1 MSGSY
6 ILDHYTVAQPLTNSS
21 LLGGRVWRQR
31 RGMWPL
37 WQAWPLRERARTW
50 PFLANVALPC
60 FGHDGA
66 DINHCIKVN
75 SRGKRVLQP
84 PNPLL
89 ALPYL
94 RPLRTIGSVTNFNCP
109 NVS

>member
-21 LLGGRVWRQR
+21 LLGGRDQQR
-31 RGMWPL
+31 RP
-37 WQAWPLRERARTW
+37 RARYVAFIAVLAFARAW

-75 SRGKRVLQP
+75 SRGKKAVLQP
-84 PNPLL
+84 WYPLL
-89 ALPYL
+89 ALPL
-94 RPLRTIGSVTNFNCP
+94 RH
-109 NVS
+109 